1 MVRKVLIPVFIV
13 GLLVCGSAWAADV
26 VKMNLNAIYPAT
38 NFHSQGAEEFAKRVK
53 EYTGGTVEIAV
64 HPGGALGFKGP
75 ELLKTVKDGTVPM
88 SDILMGVVQ
97 GSEKA
102 FGISSLPR
110 MVTSYEEAF
119 KLYQSCKDLY
129 DKAAAKWNQKI
140 LYVSPWP
147 PSGLFT
153 TKEIKTTADIKGL
166 KTRTYDKNGA
176 DFLANLGGSPVSLPW
191 GEVYAALRTGMI
203 DSVLTSAVSGRDA
216 KLWEVLKYF
225 KKIDYAYP
233 LNMVVINL
241 DYWKALKAD
250 QKAAMEKAALEVQ
263 EIQWKKSAADNAE
276 SLKAIEE
283 NGMAISETDAALAAE
298 LDTAADAIIKAF
310 LADAGADVAAVVEG
324 FRKKK

>member
-1 MVRKVLIPVFIV
+1 MIRKALVLLIV
-13 GLLVCGSAWAADV
+13 ALFAASPALAADTL
-26 VKMNLNAIYPAT
+26 KMNLNAIYPAS

-53 EYTGGTVEIAV
+53 EYTGGTVDIAV
-64 HPGGALGFKGP
+64 HPGGSLGFKGP
-75 ELLKTVKDGTVPM
+75 ELLKAVKDGTVPM

-110 MVTSYEEAF
+110 VVTSYEEAMKF
-119 KLYQSCKDLY
+119 YEACKDLY
-129 DKAAAKWNQKI
+129 NQAAAKWNQKI
-140 LYVSPWP
+140 LYVAPWP

-153 TKEIKTTADIKGL
+153 QKEVQTAADIKGL

-176 DFLANLGGSPVSLPW
+176 DFLANLGGNPVSLPW

-225 KKIDYAYP
+225 KRIEYAYP

-241 DYWKALKAD
+241 DYWNGLTAD
-250 QKAAMEKAALEVQ
+250 QQAAMEKAAAEMQ
-263 EIQWKKSAADNAE
+263 EIQWEKSRADNDEA
-276 SLKAIEE
+276 LKVIAE
-283 NGMAISETDAALAAE
+283 NGIVIGETDEALAKD
-298 LDTAADAIIKAF
+298 LDASADTIIQGF
-310 LADAGADVAAVVEG
+310 LKDAGPEVAAVVEA
-324 FRKKK
+324 FRKSQ